1 MNASDGEI
9 EVLESL
15 KNNEFLPK
23 VTFENFL
30 SKKINKGKRTLF
42 LNKPTNENAR
52 DYMLEYMQQTQAR
65 ANAKAEQRVQEIEEQ
80 RIANLKA

>member
-1 MNASDGEI
+1 MNASVGEI

-80 RIANLKA
+80 RIANMKA

>member
-52 DYMLEYMQQTQAR
+52 DYMLEYMQ
-65 ANAKAEQRVQEIEEQ
+65 
-80 RIANLKA
+80 